1 MNPVRKRLR
10 LSPSKPPAA
19 AIDRAHS
26 VSPPRPGPQLLSND
40 APLLPHTP
48 AAPAGGGAEDEEG
61 YLLVEEDTTDS
72 SLIIT
77 MGNTHKHTDTGAAGT
92 DFGSGI

>member
-26 VSPPRPGPQLLSND
+26 VSPPRPGAQLLSHD
-40 APLLPHTP
+40 ALLLPHTP
-48 AAPAGGGAEDEEG
+48 ATENEEG

-77 MGNTHKHTDTGAAGT
+77 MGNTDKLTDTRAAGA
-92 DFGSGI
+92 DFRSQI

>member
-10 LSPSKPPAA
+10 LSPSKPAA
-19 AIDRAHS
+19 AIDHS
-26 VSPPRPGPQLLSND
+26 ISPPCPGPQLLSHD

-48 AAPAGGGAEDEEG
+48 AAPAEGGAEDEEG

-77 MGNTHKHTDTGAAGT
+77 MGNAHKHTDTGAAGT
-92 DFGSGI
+92 DFGSRI